1 MKGHKNFLLAEEAI
15 CCTRHLLFNNWV
27 LKCFQF
33 FVHINPAPSP
43 VRLTSCVKFWTIIS
57 PINCFNSLFVR
68 SHLINQS
75 QLWFFFRPHNTFR
88 MEELLG
94 IDFSV
99 SSSWLDYKLHHKI
112 DKISFHTNIKRANGH
127 MHFFV
132 KSCS

>member
-15 CCTRHLLFNNWV
+15 VAPDIYFLIIECLNASSFLSIST
-27 LKCFQF
+27 
-33 FVHINPAPSP
+33 PAPSP